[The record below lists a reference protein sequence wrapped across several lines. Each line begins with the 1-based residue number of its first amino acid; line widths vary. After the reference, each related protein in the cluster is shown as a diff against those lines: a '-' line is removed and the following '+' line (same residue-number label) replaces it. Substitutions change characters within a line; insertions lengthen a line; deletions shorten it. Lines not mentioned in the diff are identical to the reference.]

1 MAVPPGHGP
10 FSGFPGP
17 QEHTQV
23 CVQLAP
29 HLPGVGGGWDR
40 RVLGVK
46 DILVAQIS
54 FPRGRK
60 GPSGVEENRGVAGR
74 VCLESQGSNPDMVVK
89 CLRFSLL

>member
-29 HLPGVGGGWDR
+29 HLLRVVEGAGDR
-40 RVLGVK
+40 RILEPK
-46 DILVAQIS
+46 DSVVAQDS
-54 FPRGRK
+54 F
-60 GPSGVEENRGVAGR
+60 
-74 VCLESQGSNPDMVVK
+74 SQGHEGLHEN
-89 CLRFSLL
+89 